1 MPAYPLRPGAR
12 LAASSVEGRLAP
24 GTHLARESQVIAVVP
39 VSERV
44 ALAANALETGEALLA
59 RGLLEQAGER
69 FQAAA
74 RAYDE
79 VGDAAGGARA
89 LLGLGRVLLG
99 LEDPVCRE
107 VLEDAGTW
115 LEDLGDDERVREVD
129 GLLRAAERSFDES
142 PRSFHAIPIRDL
154 PQTGHVRTS
163 SAPPPSASDRE

>member
-1 MPAYPLRPGAR
+1 LRGPRAGGKAGLMPAYRLRSVGRGRASEAAPAR
-12 LAASSVEGRLAP
+12 
-24 GTHLARESQVIAVVP
+24 RESQVIAVVP
-39 VSERV
+39 IEERR
-44 ALAANALETGEALLA
+44 ALARNAFDTGEALLA

-79 VGDAAGGARA
+79 LGDAAGGAQA

-115 LEDLGDDERVREVD
+115 LEDLGDEAAVREVD
-129 GLLRAAERSFDES
+129 GLLRIAERSIDES
-142 PRSFHAIPIRDL
+142 PKSFHAR
-154 PQTGHVRTS
+154 R
-163 SAPPPSASDRE
+163 SD